1 MSSMV
6 NNTNN
11 NTSLMSTGSKTISI
25 KPSTTKNSTMITK
38 PNVKTTSVSMV
49 GGGIPKPQTVAKNYV
64 SATPKSKISIS
75 ATLKNKTINSKSPM
89 RQGT

>member
-1 MSSMV
+1 MS
-6 NNTNN
+6 N
-11 NTSLMSTGSKTISI
+11 GSKNVTN
-25 KPSTTKNSTMITK
+25 KPSTTKNSSMLTK
-38 PNVKTTSVSMV
+38 PSVKTTSVSMV

-75 ATLKNKTINSKSPM
+75 ATIKNKTINSKSPM